1 MAHEILRDRGLVVNE
16 LTSAPGGGRKRRRLG
31 GKIKLKEVM
40 VFSRQFAAM
49 INAGMNL
56 MKCLDILKGQVTDP
70 RFAKILGQVQLDVQ
84 AGQTLSQAMAK
95 HPNAFNTLYACRW

>member
-1 MAHEILRDRGLVVNE
+1 
-16 LTSAPGGGRKRRRLG
+16 
-31 GKIKLKEVM
+31 M